1 MHRSSVLLYS
11 ATYITIQ
18 RHLHYYTAPPTLSY
32 SATYIIIQRHL
43 HYHTAP
49 PTLLYSATYIIIQR
63 HLHYHAAPPT
73 LSCSPPTSL
82 YNATYIIQLYLH
94 YHTAPPTSSYS
105 ATYLIESSAV
115 PVEED
120 LHASVEYV
128 FSFLFRDNST
138 FLLNKLSHE
147 RLKQNSTHC
156 QFHIGI

>member
-1 MHRSSVLLYS
+1 M
-11 ATYITIQ
+11 Q
-18 RHLHYYTAPPTLSY
+18 P
-32 SATYIIIQRHL
+32 TYIIIQRHL
-43 HYHTAP
+43 HYTALPSLSYCATYIIQRHLHYYRAP
-49 PTLLYSATYIIIQR
+49 PTLLYSATYIIMQR

-73 LSCSPPTSL
+73 LSYS
-82 YNATYIIQLYLH
+82 ATYIIMLGHLH
-94 YHTAPPTSSYS
+94 YCTAPPTSSYS

-120 LHASVEYV
+120 LHASVENV

-147 RLKQNSTHC
+147 RLKQKSTHC